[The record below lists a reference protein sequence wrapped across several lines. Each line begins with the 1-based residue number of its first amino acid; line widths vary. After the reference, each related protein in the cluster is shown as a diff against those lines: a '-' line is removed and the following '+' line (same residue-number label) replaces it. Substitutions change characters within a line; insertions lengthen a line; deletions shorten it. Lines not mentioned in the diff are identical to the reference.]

1 MAKNQDKKMLSPE
14 EKEIENIKK
23 ISKNGWHF
31 SYWSLFLF

>member
-23 ISKNGWHF
+23 ISKNG
-31 SYWSLFLF
+31 